1 MYEAIPKGGYH
12 PPDNLLG
19 DFISLFLSFF
29 FWVGGGGG
37 GGGFLTPP
45 PPPPPPPM
53 LKSSSHEQ
61 HYEERGGGWWLWLVV
76 YWNLSWICIFF
87 KVSWVFVKNLAML
100 LIWTFFLTSS
110 TVLFHKSVFSQSF
123 QNFCQFTNWRLAHVV
138 PNSQHLVCLFFWW
151 RVLNIISLN
160 VIYLPI
166 RHAQMS
172 AQEEP
177 AVSDIA
183 CQIKEIY
190 CTWNTV
196 WIFLS
201 TCLSLGWW
209 WTCLGSLN
217 I

>member
-1 MYEAIPKGGYH
+1 
-12 PPDNLLG
+12 
-19 DFISLFLSFF
+19 
-29 FWVGGGGG
+29 
-37 GGGFLTPP
+37 
-45 PPPPPPPM
+45 M
-53 LKSSSHEQ
+53 LKWRWLKVPAMSNITR
-61 HYEERGGGWWLWLVV
+61 RGVGGWWLWLVV
-76 YWNLSWICIFF
+76 YWNLSWICICF

-110 TVLFHKSVFSQSF
+110 TVLFHKSVLSQSF

-138 PNSQHLVCLFFWW
+138 PNYQHLICLFFWW

-160 VIYLPI
+160 VIYVPI
-166 RHAQMS
+166 RHAQTS
-172 AQEEP
+172 AQEGP

-201 TCLSLGWW
+201 TFLSLG
-209 WTCLGSLN
+209 CLGSLN